1 VGLYRSMRVVGILVL
16 VYSMSMLPPALVSL
30 WYGDG
35 EVRHFGSA
43 LLIISAVGL
52 LIMRLAGAHG
62 VSNNLRRRDGFIVV
76 VFFWVVLSM
85 LGAIP
90 LMLGTHMTFVDAL
103 FEAVSGFTTTG
114 ATVIVGL
121 DGLPPSIL
129 YYRQQLQWL
138 GGMGLV
144 VLAIAVLPML
154 GIGGTQLYRAE
165 TPGPGKEEKIT
176 PRLVQS
182 ARALW
187 MIYVGLTL
195 SCAAAYWLAGMP
207 LFDAVA
213 HSFSTVSTGGFS
225 THDASLGYFDSAA
238 IELVATLFM
247 LLGGINFG
255 VHYMVLRDHSPKH
268 YFQDTEV
275 RSYLLIIVVLLL
287 VILSAL
293 TITGVYRNFGHA
305 LMDAGFEVVSVITST
320 GFGEADFSRWP
331 LFLPLMLIFTSFI
344 GGCGGSTAGGIKVL
358 RVVLLFKQGVREATN
373 LVHPHAI
380 RPIKIGGRVVNN
392 RTIQSVWGFFS
403 AYLFVFVILTLLM
416 MAAGLD
422 QVSAFSAVA
431 TSINN
436 LGPGLGEVAYTFA
449 TVSDPVKLLAMIA
462 MLLGRLEIFT
472 LLVLLSPRFWLE

>member
-1 VGLYRSMRVVGILVL
+1 MGLFRSLRVVGILVL
-16 VYSMSMLPPALVSL
+16 AYSTSMLPPVLVSL
-30 WYGDG
+30 WYNDG
-35 EVRHFGSA
+35 EVRHFGTA
-43 LLIISAVGL
+43 LLAIAAAGV
-52 LIMRLAGAHG
+52 LILMVSGRHGAGK
-62 VSNNLRRRDGFIVV
+62 SLRRRDGFIVV

-90 LMLGTHMTFVDAL
+90 LMLGTHLSFVDAL

-114 ATVIVGL
+114 STVIVGL
-121 DGLPPSIL
+121 DALPPSVL

-154 GIGGTQLYRAE
+154 GIGGSQLYRAE
-165 TPGPGKEEKIT
+165 TPGPGKDEKIT
-176 PRLVQS
+176 PRLVQG

-195 SCAAAYWLAGMP
+195 LCVLAYWLAGMP
-207 LFDAVA
+207 LFEAVA

-247 LLGGINFG
+247 LLGGINFA
-255 VHYMVLRDHSPKH
+255 VHYVVLRDRNPLH

-275 RSYLLIIVVLLL
+275 RSYFLIVLVLML
-287 VILSAL
+287 VIFSTLAL
-293 TITGVYRNFGHA
+293 TGVYRSFGHA
-305 LMDAGFEVVSVITST
+305 VMDAGFEVVSVITST

-331 LFLPLMLIFTSFI
+331 LFLPLLLIFTSFI

-358 RVVLLFKQGVREATN
+358 RIVLLFKQGAREASN
-373 LVHPHAI
+373 LMHPHAI
-380 RPIKIGGRVVNN
+380 RPIKIGGRVVNS

-403 AYLFVFVILTLLM
+403 MYLFVFVILTLSM

-436 LGPGLGEVAYTFA
+436 LGPGLGEVAYTFS
-449 TVSDPVKLLAMIA
+449 TVSDPVKLLAVIA
-462 MLLGRLEIFT
+462 MLMGRLEIFT
-472 LLVLLSPRFWLE
+472 LLVLLSPKFWLE

>member
-1 VGLYRSMRVVGILVL
+1 MGLFRSMRVVGILVL
-16 VYSMSMLPPALVSL
+16 AYSMSMLPPALVSL
-30 WYGDG
+30 WYDDG
-35 EVRHFGSA
+35 EVKHFGAA
-43 LLIISAVGL
+43 LLAISAVGV
-52 LIMRLAGAHG
+52 LIIQLAGARG
-62 VSNNLRRRDGFIVV
+62 ANKSLRRRDGFIVV

-154 GIGGTQLYRAE
+154 GIGGAQLYRAE

-195 SCAAAYWLAGMP
+195 LCATAYWLAGMP

-238 IELVATLFM
+238 IEVVATLFM

-255 VHYMVLRDHSPKH
+255 VHYMVLRDHNPMH
-268 YFQDTEV
+268 YFLDTEV
-275 RSYLLIIVVLLL
+275 RSYLLIIVALLL
-287 VILSAL
+287 IIFSAL
-293 TITGVYRNFGHA
+293 TVTGVYQSFGHA
-305 LMDAGFEVVSVITST
+305 VMDAGFEVVSVITST
-320 GFGEADFSRWP
+320 GFGEADFSKWP
-331 LFLPLMLIFTSFI
+331 LFLPMLLIFTSFI

-358 RVVLLFKQGVREATN
+358 RVVLLFKQGVREAGH
-373 LVHPHAI
+373 LMHPRAI

-392 RTIQSVWGFFS
+392 STIQSVWGFFS
-403 AYLFVFVILTLLM
+403 MYLFVFVILTLLM

-436 LGPGLGEVAYTFA
+436 LGPGLGEVAYTFS
-449 TVSDPVKLLAMIA
+449 TVSDPVKLLAVIA

>member
-1 VGLYRSMRVVGILVL
+1 
-16 VYSMSMLPPALVSL
+16 
-30 WYGDG
+30 
-35 EVRHFGSA
+35 
-43 LLIISAVGL
+43 
-52 LIMRLAGAHG
+52 
-62 VSNNLRRRDGFIVV
+62 
-76 VFFWVVLSM
+76 M

-90 LMLGTHMTFVDAL
+90 LMLGTHLSFVDAL

-121 DGLPPSIL
+121 DGLPPSVL

-154 GIGGTQLYRAE
+154 GIGGAQLYRAE
-165 TPGPGKEEKIT
+165 TPGPGKDEKIT
-176 PRLVQS
+176 PRLVQG
-182 ARALW
+182 ARVLW
-187 MIYVGLTL
+187 MIYVGLTVL
-195 SCAAAYWLAGMP
+195 CALAYWLAGMP

-247 LLGGINFG
+247 LLGGINFA
-255 VHYMVLRDHSPKH
+255 VHYVVLREHNPLH
-268 YFQDTEV
+268 YFRDTEV
-275 RSYLLIIVVLLL
+275 RSYFLIILVLML
-287 VILSAL
+287 VILSTL
-293 TITGVYRNFGHA
+293 TVTGVYHSFGHA
-305 LMDAGFEVVSVITST
+305 VMDAGFEVVSIITST
-320 GFGEADFSRWP
+320 GFGEADFSTWP

-358 RVVLLFKQGVREATN
+358 RIVLLFKQGAREAVN
-373 LVHPHAI
+373 LMHPHAI
-380 RPIKIGGRVVNN
+380 RPIKIGGRVVSN

-403 AYLFVFVILTLLM
+403 VYLFVFVILTLSM

-436 LGPGLGEVAYTFA
+436 LGPGLGEVAYTFS
-449 TVSDPVKLLAMIA
+449 TVSDPVKLLAVVA

-472 LLVLLSPRFWLE
+472 LLVLLSPKFWLE

>member
-1 VGLYRSMRVVGILVL
+1 MGLYRSMRVVGVLVL
-16 VYSMSMLPPALVSL
+16 AYSLSMLPPALVSL

-35 EVRHFGSA
+35 EVRHFGLA
-43 LLIISAVGL
+43 LLAISAVGL
-52 LIMRLAGAHG
+52 LIMQVASARGANK
-62 VSNNLRRRDGFIVV
+62 SLRRRDGFIVV

-114 ATVIVGL
+114 STVIVGL

-154 GIGGTQLYRAE
+154 GIGGAQLYRAE
-165 TPGPGKEEKIT
+165 TPGPGKEEKIA
-176 PRLVQS
+176 PRLVQG

-187 MIYVGLTL
+187 MIYVGLTVV
-195 SCAAAYWLAGMP
+195 CATAYWLAGMP
-207 LFDAVA
+207 VFEAVA

-225 THDASLGYFDSAA
+225 THDASLGYFDSSA

-247 LLGGINFG
+247 LLSGINFG
-255 VHYMVLRDHSPKH
+255 VHYMVLRDHDPMH

-275 RSYLLIIVVLLL
+275 RSYFMIVVVLLL
-287 VILSAL
+287 VIFSAL
-293 TITGVYRNFGHA
+293 TVTGVYQSFGHA
-305 LMDAGFEVVSVITST
+305 VMDAGFEVVSVLTST

-331 LFLPLMLIFTSFI
+331 LFLPPLLIFTSFI

-358 RVVLLFKQGVREATN
+358 RIVLLFKQGAREAAN
-373 LVHPHAI
+373 LMHPHAI
-380 RPIKIGGRVVNN
+380 RPVKIGGRVVKD

-403 AYLFVFVILTLLM
+403 VYLFVFVILTLLM

-449 TVSDPVKLLAMIA
+449 TVSDPVKLLAVIA

>member
-1 VGLYRSMRVVGILVL
+1 MGLFRSLRVVGILVL
-16 VYSMSMLPPALVSL
+16 AYSTSMLPPVLVSL
-30 WYGDG
+30 WYNDG
-35 EVRHFGSA
+35 EVRHFGTA
-43 LLIISAVGL
+43 LLAIAAAGV
-52 LIMRLAGAHG
+52 LILMVSGRHGAGK
-62 VSNNLRRRDGFIVV
+62 SLRRRDGFIVV

-90 LMLGTHMTFVDAL
+90 LMLGTHLSFVDAL

-114 ATVIVGL
+114 STVIVGL
-121 DGLPPSIL
+121 DALPPSVL

-154 GIGGTQLYRAE
+154 GIGGSQLYRAE
-165 TPGPGKEEKIT
+165 TPGPGKDEKIT
-176 PRLVQS
+176 PRLVQG

-195 SCAAAYWLAGMP
+195 LCVLAYWLAGMP
-207 LFDAVA
+207 LFEAVA

-247 LLGGINFG
+247 LLGGINFA
-255 VHYMVLRDHSPKH
+255 VHYVVLRDRNPLH

-275 RSYLLIIVVLLL
+275 RSYFLIVLVLML
-287 VILSAL
+287 VIFSTLAL
-293 TITGVYRNFGHA
+293 TGVYRSFGHA
-305 LMDAGFEVVSVITST
+305 VMDAGFEVVSVITST

-331 LFLPLMLIFTSFI
+331 LFLPLLLIFTSFI

-358 RVVLLFKQGVREATN
+358 RIVLLFKQGARETSN
-373 LVHPHAI
+373 LMHPHAI
-380 RPIKIGGRVVNN
+380 RPIKIGGRVVNS

-403 AYLFVFVILTLLM
+403 MYLFVFVILTLSM

-436 LGPGLGEVAYTFA
+436 LGPGLGEVAYTFS
-449 TVSDPVKLLAMIA
+449 TVSDPVKLLAVIA
-462 MLLGRLEIFT
+462 MLMGRLEIFT
-472 LLVLLSPRFWLE
+472 LLVLLSPKFWLE

>member
-1 VGLYRSMRVVGILVL
+1 MGLFRSMRIVGILVL
-16 VYSMSMLPPALVSL
+16 AYSASMLPPALLSL
-30 WYGDG
+30 WYNDG
-35 EVRHFGSA
+35 EVRHFGTA
-43 LLIISAVGL
+43 LLAIAAAGL
-52 LIMRLAGAHG
+52 LILLVSGRRGAGK
-62 VSNNLRRRDGFIVV
+62 NLRRRDGFIVV

-90 LMLGTHMTFVDAL
+90 LMLGTHLSFVDAL

-114 ATVIVGL
+114 STVIVGL
-121 DGLPPSIL
+121 DGLPPSVL

-144 VLAIAVLPML
+144 VLAIAVLPIL
-154 GIGGTQLYRAE
+154 GIGGSQLYRAE
-165 TPGPGKEEKIT
+165 TPGPGKDEKIT
-176 PRLVQS
+176 PRLVQG

-195 SCAAAYWLAGMP
+195 LCVLAYWLAGMP
-207 LFDAVA
+207 LFEAVA

-247 LLGGINFG
+247 LLGGINFA
-255 VHYMVLRDHSPKH
+255 VHYVVLRDHNPLH

-275 RSYLLIIVVLLL
+275 RSYFLIVLALML
-287 VILSAL
+287 VIFSTLAL
-293 TITGVYRNFGHA
+293 TGVYRSFGHA
-305 LMDAGFEVVSVITST
+305 VMDAGFEVVSVITST
-320 GFGEADFSRWP
+320 GFGEADFSKWP
-331 LFLPLMLIFTSFI
+331 LFLPLLLIFTSFI

-358 RVVLLFKQGVREATN
+358 RIVLLFKQGAREATN
-373 LVHPHAI
+373 LMHPHAI

-403 AYLFVFVILTLLM
+403 VYLFVFVILTLSM

-436 LGPGLGEVAYTFA
+436 LGPGLGEVAYTFS
-449 TVSDPVKLLAMIA
+449 TVSDPVKLLAVVA

-472 LLVLLSPRFWLE
+472 LLVLLSPKFWLE

>member
-1 VGLYRSMRVVGILVL
+1 MGLYRSMRVVGILVL
-16 VYSMSMLPPALVSL
+16 AYSMSMLPPVLVSL
-30 WYGDG
+30 WYSDG
-35 EVRHFGSA
+35 EVSHFGAA
-43 LLIISAVGL
+43 LLVISAAGL
-52 LIMRLAGAHG
+52 LIMQLAGVHDAG
-62 VSNNLRRRDGFIVV
+62 KNLRRRDGFIVV
-76 VFFWVVLSM
+76 VFFWVVLSL

-121 DGLPPSIL
+121 DSLPPSIL

-154 GIGGTQLYRAE
+154 GIGGAQLYRAE

-195 SCAAAYWLAGMP
+195 LCATAYWLAGMP

-255 VHYMVLRDHSPKH
+255 VHYMVLRDRNPMR
-268 YFQDTEV
+268 YFQNTEV

-287 VILSAL
+287 VIFSTL
-293 TITGVYRNFGHA
+293 TVTGVYRSFGHA
-305 LMDAGFEVVSVITST
+305 VMDAGFEVVSVITST

-358 RVVLLFKQGVREATN
+358 RFVLLFKQGAREVTN
-373 LVHPHAI
+373 LMHPHAI
-380 RPIKIGGRVVNN
+380 RPIKLGGRVVNN
-392 RTIQSVWGFFS
+392 HTIQSVWGFFS
-403 AYLFVFVILTLLM
+403 VYLFVFVTLTLLM
-416 MAAGLD
+416 MMAGLD

-431 TSINN
+431 TSMNN

-449 TVSDPVKLLAMIA
+449 AVSDPVKLLAMIA

>member
-1 VGLYRSMRVVGILVL
+1 VGIYRSMRVVGILVL
-16 VYSMSMLPPALVSL
+16 AYSVSMVPPILVSL

-35 EVRHFGSA
+35 EARHFAGA
-43 LLIISAVGL
+43 LLAISVAGLIITLVASLRGSG
-52 LIMRLAGAHG
+52 R
-62 VSNNLRRRDGFIVV
+62 SLRRRDGFIVV
-76 VFFWVVLSM
+76 VFFWIVLSM

-90 LMLGTHMTFVDAL
+90 LMLGTHLSFVDAL

-121 DGLPPSIL
+121 DNLPPSIL

-154 GIGGTQLYRAE
+154 GIGGAQLYRAE
-165 TPGPGKEEKIT
+165 TPGPGKDEKIT
-176 PRLVQS
+176 PRLVQG
-182 ARALW
+182 ARVLW
-187 MIYVGLTL
+187 MIYVGLTVA
-195 SCAAAYWLAGMP
+195 CATAYWLAGMP
-207 LFDAVA
+207 VFDAVA

-225 THDASLGYFDSAA
+225 THDASLGYYDSAP
-238 IELVATLFM
+238 IEMAATLFM

-255 VHYMVLRDHSPKH
+255 VHYLVLRDHNPLH

-275 RSYLLIIVVLLL
+275 RSYFTIILVLLL
-287 VILSAL
+287 VIFSSL
-293 TITGVYRNFGHA
+293 TLTGVYQSFGHA
-305 LMDAGFEVVSVITST
+305 VMDAGFEVVSIITST
-320 GFGEADFSRWP
+320 GFGEADFSQWP
-331 LFLPLMLIFTSFI
+331 LFLPVLLIFTSFI

-358 RVVLLFKQGVREATN
+358 RIVLLFKQGAREVTN
-373 LVHPHAI
+373 LMHPHAI

-403 AYLFVFVILTLLM
+403 VYLFVFVILTLLM

-472 LLVLLSPRFWLE
+472 LLVLLNPRFWLE

>member
-1 VGLYRSMRVVGILVL
+1 MGLFRSMRVVGILVL
-16 VYSMSMLPPALVSL
+16 AYSTSMLPPALLSL
-30 WYGDG
+30 WYNDG
-35 EVRHFGSA
+35 EVQHFGTS
-43 LLIISAVGL
+43 LLAIAAAGVLIL
-52 LIMRLAGAHG
+52 LVSGRRGAGK
-62 VSNNLRRRDGFIVV
+62 NLRRRDGFIVV

-90 LMLGTHMTFVDAL
+90 LMLGTHLSFVDAL

-114 ATVIVGL
+114 STVIVGL
-121 DGLPPSIL
+121 DGLPPSVL

-154 GIGGTQLYRAE
+154 GIGGSQLYRAE
-165 TPGPGKEEKIT
+165 TPGPGKDEKIT
-176 PRLVQS
+176 PRLVQG

-187 MIYVGLTL
+187 MIYVGLTVL
-195 SCAAAYWLAGMP
+195 CILAYWLAGMP
-207 LFDAVA
+207 LFEAVA

-247 LLGGINFG
+247 LLGGINFA
-255 VHYMVLRDHSPKH
+255 VHYVVLRDHNPLH

-275 RSYLLIIVVLLL
+275 RSYFLIVLVLML
-287 VILSAL
+287 VIFSTLVV
-293 TITGVYRNFGHA
+293 TDVYRNFGHA
-305 LMDAGFEVVSVITST
+305 VMDAGFEVVSVLTST
-320 GFGEADFSRWP
+320 GFGEADFSKWP
-331 LFLPLMLIFTSFI
+331 LFLPLLLIFTSFI

-358 RVVLLFKQGVREATN
+358 RIVLLFKQGAREATN
-373 LVHPHAI
+373 LMHPHAI

-403 AYLFVFVILTLLM
+403 VYLFVFVVLTLSM
-416 MAAGLD
+416 MTAGLD

-436 LGPGLGEVAYTFA
+436 LGPGLGEVAYTFS
-449 TVSDPVKLLAMIA
+449 TVSDPVKLLAVVA

-472 LLVLLSPRFWLE
+472 LLVLLSPKFWLE

>member
-1 VGLYRSMRVVGILVL
+1 MGIYRSLRVVGILVL
-16 VYSMSMLPPALVSL
+16 AYSVSMIPPMLVSL
-30 WYGDG
+30 WYRDG
-35 EVRHFGSA
+35 EARHFAGA
-43 LLIISAVGL
+43 LLAISVAGLAITAVASLRGSG
-52 LIMRLAGAHG
+52 R
-62 VSNNLRRRDGFIVV
+62 SLRRRDGFIVV
-76 VFFWVVLSM
+76 VFFWIVLSM

-90 LMLGTHMTFVDAL
+90 LMLGTHLSFVDAL
-103 FEAVSGFTTTG
+103 FEAISGFTTTG

-121 DGLPPSIL
+121 DDLPPSIL

-154 GIGGTQLYRAE
+154 GIGGSQLYRAE
-165 TPGPGKEEKIT
+165 TPGPGKDEKIT
-176 PRLVQS
+176 PRLVQG

-187 MIYVGLTL
+187 LIYVGLTV
-195 SCAAAYWLAGMP
+195 SCATAYWLAGMP
-207 LFDAVA
+207 LFEAVA

-225 THDASLGYFDSAA
+225 THDASLGFYDSAA

-255 VHYMVLRDHSPKH
+255 VHYLVLRDHDPRH

-275 RSYLLIIVVLLL
+275 RSYFSIILVLLL
-287 VILSAL
+287 VIFTSLVL
-293 TITGVYRNFGHA
+293 TGVYRSFGHA
-305 LMDAGFEVVSVITST
+305 VMDAGFEVVSIITST

-331 LFLPLMLIFTSFI
+331 LFLPVLLIFTSFI

-358 RVVLLFKQGVREATN
+358 RIVLLSRQGAREVVN
-373 LVHPHAI
+373 LMHPHAI

-403 AYLFVFVILTLLM
+403 VYLFVFVILTLLM

-436 LGPGLGEVAYTFA
+436 LGPGLGEVAYTFS

-472 LLVLLSPRFWLE
+472 LLVLLNPRFWLE